1 MATFTKL
8 ESGWRVRVRKQSAPS
23 QSATF
28 RTKGEAQAW
37 ANKIE
42 SDIVA
47 GKIGAVPDKPFSE
60 LLDRYARD
68 VSALKRGSRW
78 EEIRINKLKQDK
90 IADVRLPK
98 LTAPVV
104 TDWRDRRLKEVSA
117 ASVRREWNLL
127 SHACALAVREWHWLQ
142 TNPFTLVKRPDEAKP
157 RDRRPTKEE
166 LDAILL
172 ALGYSTDDTP
182 DTMTARVGAASL
194 FAIETGMRASEI
206 CRLTRDDIDGRV
218 AHLSDTKNGSDRDVP
233 LSVEALRIIGQLPD
247 AGGPLFGL
255 NTASLD
261 ALWRKGCARALVAD
275 LHFHDLRREALTRLA
290 AKVDVLTLAKISGH
304 RDLRI
309 LSAVYYRPSM
319 QDVADRI
326 G

>member
-1 MATFTKL
+1 MASITKTTA
-8 ESGWRVRVRKQSAPS
+8 GWRVRIRKGGVYESE
-23 QSATF
+23 TF
-28 RTKGEAQAW
+28 RTKADATAW
-37 ANKIE
+37 AARTEAEIA
-42 SDIVA
+42 A
-47 GKIGAVPDKPFSE
+47 GKVGRVPDKSFGE
-60 LLDRYARD
+60 LLQRYADD
-68 VSALKRGSRW
+68 VSSTKRGARW
-78 EEIRINKLKQDK
+78 ELVRINKLKADK

-98 LTAPVV
+98 LAAPAV

-142 TNPFTLVKRPDEAKP
+142 VNPFQLVKRPDEAKP
-157 RDRRPTKEE
+157 RDRRPSKEE
-166 LDAILL
+166 LDAIML
-172 ALGYSTDDTP
+172 ALGYSTDEAP
-182 DTMTARVGAASL
+182 ATMTARVGAAAL
-194 FAIETGMRASEI
+194 FAVETGMRASEI
-206 CRLTRDDIDGRV
+206 CRLTRADLDGRV
-218 AHLSDTKNGSDRDVP
+218 AHLSDTKNGHDRDVP

-247 AGGPLFGL
+247 TDGPLFGL

-261 ALWRKGCARALVAD
+261 ALWRKGCARAMVAD

>member
-1 MATFTKL
+1 MASITKIA
-8 ESGWRVRVRKQSAPS
+8 SGWRARVRKGSVSESECFKTKAE
-23 QSATF
+23 AT
-28 RTKGEAQAW
+28 AW

-42 SDIVA
+42 ADIVA
-47 GKIGAVPDKPFSE
+47 GKIGRMPDKSFGE
-60 LLDRYARD
+60 LLQRYADD
-68 VSALKRGSRW
+68 VSSAKRGARW
-78 EEIRINKLKQDK
+78 ELVRINKLQQDK

-172 ALGYSTDDTP
+172 ALGYSTDEPPHTA
-182 DTMTARVGAASL
+182 TARVGAAAL
-194 FAIETGMRASEI
+194 FAVETGMRASEI
-206 CRLTRDDIDGRV
+206 CRLEAGHIVGRV
-218 AHLSDTKNGSDRDVP
+218 ARLYNTKNGHDRDVP

-247 AGGPLFGL
+247 TGGPLFGL
-255 NTASLD
+255 TPASLD
-261 ALWRKGCARALVAD
+261 TLWRKGCARALVGD

-290 AKVDVLTLAKISGH
+290 KKLDVMELARMSGH
-304 RDLRI
+304 KDLRI
-309 LSAVYYRPSM
+309 LLKVYFSPDS
-319 QDVADRI
+319 QELADKI